1 MDGDIDISSY
11 RIITI
16 LFILETISRKRIYIS
31 SSYVTPFNDI
41 KRRFLNLISP
51 SNDFI
56 IITKKNQIIMSAVR
70 SQRPLKCRFCW
81 VCFKYEQTLVD
92 HIKRTHSDA
101 LTLMLY
107 HKYLLNLRTVAAKL
121 SSNKISKR
129 SLEKASKSGL
139 NKTASLA
146 SGGLSKEEAARISV
160 IKHVSEIAWMLK
172 VILTLILCPKLLL
185 LCVILNSNKN

>member
-1 MDGDIDISSY
+1 
-11 RIITI
+11 
-16 LFILETISRKRIYIS
+16 
-31 SSYVTPFNDI
+31 
-41 KRRFLNLISP
+41 
-51 SNDFI
+51 
-56 IITKKNQIIMSAVR
+56 MSAVR

-129 SLEKASKSGL
+129 SLEKPTSKPT
-139 NKTASLA
+139 KTASLA
-146 SGGLSKEEAARISV
+146 TTALTKEEAARISV
-160 IKHVSEIAWMLK
+160 IKHVSEIA
-172 VILTLILCPKLLL
+172 
-185 LCVILNSNKN
+185 

>member
-1 MDGDIDISSY
+1 
-11 RIITI
+11 
-16 LFILETISRKRIYIS
+16 
-31 SSYVTPFNDI
+31 
-41 KRRFLNLISP
+41 
-51 SNDFI
+51 
-56 IITKKNQIIMSAVR
+56 MSAVR

-129 SLEKASKSGL
+129 SIEKASKSKASGL

-146 SGGLSKEEAARISV
+146 SGGLSKEDYRD
-160 IKHVSEIAWMLK
+160 
-172 VILTLILCPKLLL
+172 T
-185 LCVILNSNKN
+185 NKNKTMIYFQ

>member
-1 MDGDIDISSY
+1 
-11 RIITI
+11 
-16 LFILETISRKRIYIS
+16 
-31 SSYVTPFNDI
+31 
-41 KRRFLNLISP
+41 
-51 SNDFI
+51 
-56 IITKKNQIIMSAVR
+56 MSAVR

-121 SSNKISKR
+121 TSSNKISKR
-129 SLEKASKSGL
+129 SLEKPSAKSGIA
-139 NKTASLA
+139 KTASLA
-146 SGGLSKEEAARISV
+146 NAALTKEEAARISV

-172 VILTLILCPKLLL
+172 THSELIYCCPSILSFFQNILQPLLFQINP
-185 LCVILNSNKN
+185 CQKISPESDRKK